1 MRASAPGTGFEFPD
15 AGNIRMLPISPSP
28 EPPPDTPP
36 AAGGLWLRAA
46 IALIGLVI
54 GAGGVALVTSR
65 GLPARS
71 GGSTDEATSSR
82 AVPRS
87 AQPAYSGAPKW
98 EGGRAAGRGRRAEV
112 TYGVTAENE
121 IAIWGGRVRPVL
133 TVRCSGGVTDVF
145 VLTESAAKVEES
157 KDHRTVHVAIDEGP
171 ERIERWVE
179 SADYDALFAPDGP
192 AMAREIAAGRTLRFG
207 FTPYNAVPAVAEFDI
222 RGFDRLIDSV
232 AKSCRWK

>member
-1 MRASAPGTGFEFPD
+1 MRASAPGTGFELPD
-15 AGNIRMLPISPSP
+15 AGNTRMQPASPSP
-28 EPPPDTPP
+28 DPPSDTPP
-36 AAGGLWLRAA
+36 RAGGLWLLAT
-46 IALIGLVI
+46 IAMIGLVI

-65 GLPARS
+65 GLPANS
-71 GGSTDEATSSR
+71 GATGEATPSR

-87 AQPAYSGAPKW
+87 APPAYSGAPKW

-112 TYGVTAENE
+112 TYGVNAENE
-121 IAIWGGRVRPVL
+121 IAIWGGRIRPVL

-145 VLTESAAKVEES
+145 VLTESAAKVEET
-157 KDHRTVHVAIDEGP
+157 KDHRTVRVAIDEGP

-207 FTPYNAVPAVAEFDI
+207 FTPYNAPPVLAEFDI
-222 RGFDRLIDSV
+222 RGFDRLIGSV
-232 AKSCRWK
+232 AKSCRWQ